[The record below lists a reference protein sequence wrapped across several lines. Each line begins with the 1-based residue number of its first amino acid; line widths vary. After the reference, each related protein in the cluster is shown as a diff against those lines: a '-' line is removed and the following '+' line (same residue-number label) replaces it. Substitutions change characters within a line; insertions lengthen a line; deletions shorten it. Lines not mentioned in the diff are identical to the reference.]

1 MKNEFEKKKIRRKE
15 QKKIYTFQ
23 YPGSEKKNK
32 KKRTKTI
39 TYKRIKREERISR
52 VFNLLVP
59 TPFARWLVGE
69 CSRTK
74 IGYTALYNL

>member
-32 KKRTKTI
+32 KNVPKRS
-39 TYKRIKREERISR
+39 RIK
-52 VFNLLVP
+52 
-59 TPFARWLVGE
+59 G
-69 CSRTK
+69 
-74 IGYTALYNL
+74 